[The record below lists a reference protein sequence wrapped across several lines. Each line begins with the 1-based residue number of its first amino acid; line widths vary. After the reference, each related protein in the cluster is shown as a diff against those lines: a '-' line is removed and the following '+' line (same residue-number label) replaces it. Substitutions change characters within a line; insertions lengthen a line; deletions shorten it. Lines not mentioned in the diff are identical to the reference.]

1 MTLLRTAGDAGGD
14 APFGGLLTPSQWGSA
29 IDTISSASSWLLAV
43 AMASVGLGTHLGR
56 LRKLGFRP
64 LLVGLVA
71 ALTVGTVS
79 AGLLLGG
86 VAS

>member
-1 MTLLRTAGDAGGD
+1 
-14 APFGGLLTPSQWGSA
+14 
-29 IDTISSASSWLLAV
+29 
-43 AMASVGLGTHLGR
+43 MASVGLGTHLGR

-79 AGLLLGG
+79 AGLLLSGIAG
-86 VAS
+86 